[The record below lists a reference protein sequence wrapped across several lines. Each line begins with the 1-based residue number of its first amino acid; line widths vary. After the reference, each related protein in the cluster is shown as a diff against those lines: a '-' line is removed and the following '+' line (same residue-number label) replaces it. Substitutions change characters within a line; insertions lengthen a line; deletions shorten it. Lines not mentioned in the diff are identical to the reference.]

1 MNKLLM
7 IFEFVFGC
15 WHRNLSRPF
24 TLSGWTY
31 EVCLNCGKKFAYDRA
46 EISSGVAQRKNLA
59 RHERFS
65 DIRPLGEPS
74 LTGRDECGQ
83 NLDAA
88 ALELPSDVIAELNT
102 IATNAVAALQYP
114 AVANHNLAN

>member
-59 RHERFS
+59 RHERSS
-65 DIRPLGEPS
+65 DIGPLGDS
-74 LTGRDECGQ
+74 LTGRDKCGQ

-114 AVANHNLAN
+114 AVANHNLTN

>member
-59 RHERFS
+59 RRDALVGGALLPFMP
-65 DIRPLGEPS
+65 IRSQNKSVGGRVS
-74 LTGRDECGQ
+74 KGTG
-83 NLDAA
+83 
-88 ALELPSDVIAELNT
+88 
-102 IATNAVAALQYP
+102 VAF
-114 AVANHNLAN
+114 